1 MNPVDSL
8 PVIAEISIGLVGF
21 SAVVAVLRRPDDLI
35 PSLFLLGY
43 SSATLIL
50 ALLPF
55 LFTAMGAE
63 PEGRWQLSS
72 AAMFLCGLP
81 GHAAYPQI
89 LASLAEDSAPP
100 KSPIIALMVLGFLN
114 TALQLANALGIFGV
128 PRFWPFLL
136 GLLWFLAF
144 CLAVFAS
151 LLFLKPSE

>member
-1 MNPVDSL
+1 VNPVDSL

-21 SAVVAVLRRPDDLI
+21 TAVVAVLRRPDDLFS
-35 PSLFLLGY
+35 SLLLLGY

-72 AAMFLCGLP
+72 GAMFLC
-81 GHAAYPQI
+81 
-89 LASLAEDSAPP
+89 SLAGFAPYLQIRAALAADSLAP
-100 KSPIIALMVLGFLN
+100 KSRSIAIVVLGLLN
-114 TALQLANALGIFGV
+114 AALQLANVFGMFGV

-136 GLLWFLAF
+136 GLLWYLAF
-144 CLAVFAS
+144 CLAMFAS
-151 LLFLKPSE
+151 LLFLRPSE